1 MVISWL
7 LGHWFMTQ
15 AKNLYFYGLNVA
27 DIFSSLKYTGDESLE
42 QRYKSREDSLIKK
55 TIQKTLEELAT
66 CNDNYLMERK
76 ENFIKTLESQLNEE
90 EREIFSVDELINKAK
105 ELRKKRLAN
114 MYSYGDYNSNNQY
127 LRNSQLDFSD
137 KYSTSQSSFLN

>member
-1 MVISWL
+1 
-7 LGHWFMTQ
+7 
-15 AKNLYFYGLNVA
+15 
-27 DIFSSLKYTGDESLE
+27 
-42 QRYKSREDSLIKK
+42 
-55 TIQKTLEELAT
+55 
-66 CNDNYLMERK
+66 MERK